1 MNYTSV
7 QAGSISGLSLV
18 LYVNQDDYL
27 VAMSEAAGFRV
38 N

>member
-27 VAMSEAAGFRV
+27 STVSAAAGFRV